1 MMTFNFWG
9 VGVTLKGRGS
19 LSVGRLMTSSIKMNS
34 LKIARHYE
42 YPRKIFRFSDEL
54 GKVDEFLHHKKSGA
68 DAPKSHY

>member
-1 MMTFNFWG
+1 MITFNFFGG

-34 LKIARHYE
+34 LRIARHYE

-54 GKVDEFLHHKKSGA
+54 GKVGEIIFEFPVSVLVSI
-68 DAPKSHY
+68 PT